1 MSRDRASSAL
11 RRLVDADVGRRHGMY
26 RKQIAIA
33 LERGALQLE
42 KELQDPVDRDKWGS
56 RALVVKLRSDS
67 DSGEES

>member
-1 MSRDRASSAL
+1 
-11 RRLVDADVGRRHGMY
+11 MY